1 MTIGPIES
9 TPIRPE
15 RTDGGAKKAGEAAE
29 AASQARRAD
38 RVEISAEARQAA
50 AKLGEVPGLSPER
63 VAEIRQKLAD
73 GSYDSA
79 EVVETIA
86 RRMIDRGDV

>member
-15 RTDGGAKKAGEAAE
+15 RTDGTAKKAGEAAE
-29 AASQARRAD
+29 APSQTRRTD
-38 RVEISAEARQAA
+38 RVEISAQAREAA

-63 VAEIRQKLAD
+63 VAQIRQKLAD
-73 GSYDSA
+73 GSYNSA
-79 EVVETIA
+79 EVVETVA
-86 RRMIDRGDV
+86 RRMIQRGDV